1 MKIIVDA
8 MGGDHAPEQ
17 MIAGAVAAAA
27 DGAEVILVGRGEEI
41 LQCLKKTGSDTLPKG
56 LEIANADDVV
66 QMEDEPTQVLRTR
79 KNSSMVVGLQMLAE
93 GQADALVSAGNTGA
107 LLTASTLLVKRLPG
121 VRRAALCPVLPA
133 QNGGTLLM
141 DAGANAECTPE
152 FLLQFALM
160 GSCYAQRMMG
170 RPTPKVGL
178 LSNGTEA
185 EKGTPLVKQ
194 AHALLLQAAEKGWI
208 HFVGNVEAR
217 DALSGAVDV
226 MVTDGFTGNILL
238 KSIEGTGMYFAA
250 EMKRMF
256 YRSALS
262 KLGALCCKKGIG
274 EIKNKMDYRQ
284 TGGTLFIGLTKPV
297 IKAHGS
303 SDALAIRNAIRQAAG
318 YVESDVVQA
327 VRVQMEERLEGG
339 EQHGL

>member
-1 MKIIVDA
+1 
-8 MGGDHAPEQ
+8 
-17 MIAGAVAAAA
+17 
-27 DGAEVILVGRGEEI
+27 
-41 LQCLKKTGSDTLPKG
+41 
-56 LEIANADDVV
+56 
-66 QMEDEPTQVLRTR
+66 
-79 KNSSMVVGLQMLAE
+79 
-93 GQADALVSAGNTGA
+93 
-107 LLTASTLLVKRLPG
+107 
-121 VRRAALCPVLPA
+121 
-133 QNGGTLLM
+133 
-141 DAGANAECTPE
+141 
-152 FLLQFALM
+152 M